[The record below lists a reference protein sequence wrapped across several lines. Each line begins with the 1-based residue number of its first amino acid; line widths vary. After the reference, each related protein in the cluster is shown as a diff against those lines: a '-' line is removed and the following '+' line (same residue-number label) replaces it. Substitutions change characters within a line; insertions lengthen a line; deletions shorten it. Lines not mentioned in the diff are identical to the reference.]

1 LPALSDAVTVR
12 VLVPAEREMPDTDH
26 DVVPVAVPLAPVV
39 EFAQV
44 TFETPT
50 ASLAVPESAMVL
62 VVVAYVVAVVGEEMA
77 ITGAVV
83 SGTV

>member
-1 LPALSDAVTVR
+1 
-12 VLVPAEREMPDTDH
+12 
-26 DVVPVAVPLAPVV
+26 
-39 EFAQV
+39 
-44 TFETPT
+44 
-50 ASLAVPESAMVL
+50 

>member
-12 VLVPAEREMPDTDH
+12 VLVPAEREMLDTDH

-44 TFETPT
+44 TFETST
-50 ASLAVPESAMVL
+50 ASLAVPERAIVL